1 MFDIIIPGSEI
12 PEWFSQQRDD
22 SSIKIDLPLEVW
34 NDSQWMGVASCCIF
48 VSDDASRVQGL
59 VCTTVIH
66 DRYSRQA
73 KCTQSNFQGRNPR
86 EVIWNLRTFS
96 PDEQPREEVWHVRIV
111 YECCANFED
120 FHQRSADDGS
130 IGDIYELSSGIHNSD
145 KVKKCGVRKVF
156 KRDLEETQELHSSQC
171 CANFED
177 IHQHSADDGS
187 IGGNAT

>member
-86 EVIWNLRTFS
+86 EDFIRYFS
-96 PDEQPREEVWHVRIV
+96 CDMLYVLSDWLDQECDELELF
-111 YECCANFED
+111 FE
-120 FHQRSADDGS
+120 RYGS
-130 IGDIYELSSGIHNSD
+130 VKVKND

-177 IHQHSADDGS
+177 IHQHTADDGS
-187 IGGNAT
+187 IGNGSLIKQKHN